1 MEILRKTIRATSQL
15 FTLGMLIFCIFQIT
29 RKIEQ
34 IYVID
39 IVLCMFM
46 TLIIVLGIVLSKN
59 LSLHSKLLNFLIPYV
74 LVMILLFAG
83 VYLVNYTNISR
94 YIDFKI
100 IGIGF
105 TGGYIIYS
113 LVSLYLIRKDRNR
126 IHF

>member
-15 FTLGMLIFCIFQIT
+15 FTLGMLIFCVFQIT